1 MNRRRTKTASHWP
14 AAGREPIRKR
24 VVLFFLFF
32 FCCLFWR
39 LAFGCWISGRNTVA
53 DNAPLNAA
61 PLTAAHLHRIELS
74 RLLLLFFLARFYRV
88 FARSFFAGCCC
99 CGGGGGCRCCL
110 LSGSWPT
117 ALFGTESNSI
127 QRNHRNWIRGDRP
140 MSDTWTVAQ
149 SGVELFLCPFDSI
162 CRVASVGSRPVRLV
176 FSDAFDASNLGAPVP
191 RSVLSVSFLFCCC
204 CCCCCCC
211 FDLFGDCAWLFHL
224 FSLTVGRNRSIRL
237 GKWAATPRPFQSF
250 YNLTQPNLT

>member
-1 MNRRRTKTASHWP
+1 MGIDVKPAPLLPSFPLVSRLIKCNPRNATKLHLISRTVFHLEIVVFFIEKTKTKERRAPMNRRRTKTASHWP

-140 MSDTWTVAQ
+140 MSDT
-149 SGVELFLCPFDSI
+149 
-162 CRVASVGSRPVRLV
+162 
-176 FSDAFDASNLGAPVP
+176 
-191 RSVLSVSFLFCCC
+191 
-204 CCCCCCC
+204 
-211 FDLFGDCAWLFHL
+211 
-224 FSLTVGRNRSIRL
+224 
-237 GKWAATPRPFQSF
+237 
-250 YNLTQPNLT
+250 